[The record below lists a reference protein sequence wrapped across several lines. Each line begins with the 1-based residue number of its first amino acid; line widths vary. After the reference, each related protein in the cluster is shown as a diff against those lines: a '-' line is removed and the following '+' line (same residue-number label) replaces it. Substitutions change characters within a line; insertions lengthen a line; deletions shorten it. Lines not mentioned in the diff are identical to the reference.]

1 MFIWACF
8 PFHSKITVGEGEEI
22 YHSTKD
28 ARVMWPKE
36 EKNEWGQKSLT
47 TAAKSCE
54 ELGTLNWTYD
64 LRSIILWEMST
75 ADNRGMTM
83 RCICVC
89 VCLCVCVCVCVC
101 VCACVCVHV
110 VTARRS
116 DDEATSGLYAVGKSK
131 KAPRISWLSLLDA
144 TTHLHKRSCPTVG
157 PSVRPSVRWSVG
169 PSRVIFE
176 RQKTLFLRVKILSM
190 SS

>member
-54 ELGTLNWTYD
+54 ELGTLNWPYD

-101 VCACVCVHV
+101 LCVCV
-110 VTARRS
+110 R
-116 DDEATSGLYAVGKSK
+116 
-131 KAPRISWLSLLDA
+131 
-144 TTHLHKRSCPTVG
+144 
-157 PSVRPSVRWSVG
+157 VRACGDSAEVRWWSHLGSLCRREIKKG
-169 PSRVIFE
+169 PPH
-176 RQKTLFLRVKILSM
+176 ILIIAFRCNYASP
-190 SS
+190 